1 MVPDVVLSTVRGFL
15 RPITCADLH
24 QDYVDGLN
32 DPEVNRYLEV
42 RRKWQTSETVA
53 SFVNSNNQSFDS
65 VLFGIFDHDNSSHI
79 GTVRLHNIDQTL
91 GHCFIG
97 ICIFN
102 KSFWG
107 CGIGSNVI
115 QRVTCWAFMALDLY
129 RIEAHSYLENIGSI
143 RTFEKAG
150 YRRDSDVY
158 KTLSYEVVAVKH
170 AVLVAE
176 RPTLSNACKS

>member
-1 MVPDVVLSTVRGFL
+1 M
-15 RPITCADLH
+15 
-24 QDYVDGLN
+24 
-32 DPEVNRYLEV
+32 
-42 RRKWQTSETVA
+42 
-53 SFVNSNNQSFDS
+53 
-65 VLFGIFDHDNSSHI
+65 
-79 GTVRLHNIDQTL
+79 
-91 GHCFIG
+91 
-97 ICIFN
+97 
-102 KSFWG
+102 
-107 CGIGSNVI
+107 I